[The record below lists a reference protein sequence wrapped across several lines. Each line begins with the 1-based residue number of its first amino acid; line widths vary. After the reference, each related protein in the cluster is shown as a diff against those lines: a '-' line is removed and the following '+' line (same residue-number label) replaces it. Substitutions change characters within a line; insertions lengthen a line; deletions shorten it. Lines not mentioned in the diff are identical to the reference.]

1 MNIIAEMNAEYVGMI
16 QTARKMYE
24 KTGNMTVFRRKQD
37 HETQVMTIKHGV
49 TVHEYEKAALDDPE
63 AAAMPGMIRT
73 RSCSEAEAVRA
84 FHSGGWECI
93 AT

>member
-16 QTARKMYE
+16 QTARKLYE
-24 KTGNMTVFRRKQD
+24 QTGNMTVFRRKQD
-37 HETQVMTIKHGV
+37 AETQVMTIKHGV
-49 TVHEYEKAALDDPE
+49 TVHEYETTALDDSE
-63 AAAMPGMIRT
+63 APARPGMIQT
-73 RSCSEAEAVRA
+73 RKCSELEAVRA